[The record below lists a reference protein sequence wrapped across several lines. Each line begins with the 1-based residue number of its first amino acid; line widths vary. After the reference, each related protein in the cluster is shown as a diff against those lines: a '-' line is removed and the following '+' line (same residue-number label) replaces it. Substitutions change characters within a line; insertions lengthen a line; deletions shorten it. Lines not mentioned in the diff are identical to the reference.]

1 MFDVEN
7 FQSFIEALDGGH
19 YWTMIPNKWSL
30 NLHLDKKHFDILKAS
45 IFSEIEKVH
54 FDSIQ
59 L

>member
-7 FQSFIEALDGGH
+7 FQSFIEALDGR

-30 NLHLDKKHFDILKAS
+30 NLHMDKKNFEILKAS
-45 IFSEIEKVH
+45 IFSKIEKVY
-54 FDSIQ
+54 FDSAE